1 MPIWGYFGSD
11 QTPILPSSAQSVV
24 LNYSCYCG
32 VRIEL
37 ACLFPGNTTCLEEWG
52 QSGNVAN
59 LEFRLQTRLQSSLGR
74 EAKSLT
80 GYPLSFPC
88 GRRPLKQTNKWS
100 PLVIVDPVIVEF
112 LVIVD
117 RFWRPIVYFSMY
129 FSCNSGITRYSGHF
143 AADGRIHYYESRLYL
158 HSQFSSCSKVI
169 FLV

>member
-1 MPIWGYFGSD
+1 MPIWGYLGSD

-59 LEFRLQTRLQSSLGR
+59 LEIRLQTWLQTSLGR
-74 EAKSLT
+74 EAKSLM

-88 GRRPLKQTNKWS
+88 GRRPLKQTNKHI
-100 PLVIVDPVIVEF
+100 P
-112 LVIVD
+112 
-117 RFWRPIVYFSMY
+117 
-129 FSCNSGITRYSGHF
+129 NSSSQMKSKCAGLFFQKSTR
-143 AADGRIHYYESRLYL
+143 GRWA
-158 HSQFSSCSKVI
+158 CSKMHRI
-169 FLV
+169 KKRTPLWKTNFLIYTTLLLSPKRYVHSKGPKIGLCLC